1 MAAVLQAASRESLAA
16 AMQRLN
22 AYVDTADAGALNT
35 MGDEL
40 FAFARLIATERSLRR
55 ILADPSTPE
64 QARIGLVGQ
73 VLGGKLGTPTLDFVK
88 GLVTSRWSQS
98 SDLVEAAEA
107 LARQATLAVAEKDST
122 LDNVE
127 DELFRFGRILDR
139 EPQLNALLSEES
151 TPAEGRLRLLEQV
164 LGNRVSP
171 VAAALL
177 RQTVRLLRSRHLDVV
192 AEELAELAAARR
204 DRSVARVIAPIALS
218 SQQEQKLTDSLSR
231 LYGRPISLQIEL
243 DESLLGGLVVQV
255 GGEVIDGSVAGKL
268 AAARRAL
275 PS

>member
-1 MAAVLQAASRESLAA
+1 MAAVLAAASRESLAA

-22 AYVDTADAGALNT
+22 AYVDTADAPALSRL
-35 MGDEL
+35 GDEL
-40 FAFARLIATERSLRR
+40 FAFARLIATERPLRR
-55 ILADPSTPE
+55 LLADPSTPE
-64 QARIGLVGQ
+64 AARARLIEQ
-73 VLGGKLGTPTLDFVK
+73 VLGGQLSKPALDIIK
-88 GLVTSRWSQS
+88 GLVTARWSRS
-98 SDLVEAAEA
+98 SDLVEAAET
-107 LARQATLAVAEKDST
+107 LARQATLAVAEKDGT

-127 DELFRFGRILDR
+127 DELFRFSRILDR
-139 EPQLNALLSEES
+139 EPQLNALLSEENA
-151 TPAEGRLRLLEQV
+151 PAEGRLRLLDQV
-164 LGNRVSP
+164 IGDRVSP
-171 VAAALL
+171 VTAALL
-177 RQTVRLLRSRHLDVV
+177 RQTARLLRSRHLDVV
-192 AEELAELAAARR
+192 AEELSELAAARR
-204 DRSVARVIAPIALS
+204 DRSVAHVTAPIALS

>member
-1 MAAVLQAASRESLAA
+1 MAAVLAAASRESLAA

-22 AYVDTADAGALNT
+22 AYVDTADARALNT

-139 EPQLNALLSEES
+139 EPQLNSLLSEES

-177 RQTVRLLRSRHLDVV
+177 RQTVRLPRSRHLDVV

-204 DRSVARVIAPIALS
+204 DRSVARVTAPIALS